1 MRSTQSLL
9 MHWLKDSSDR
19 QKMEGRF
26 PTVGNVGDYGETIG
40 IWPSVIEIRLA
51 VSCSL
56 VN

>member
-1 MRSTQSLL
+1 
-9 MHWLKDSSDR
+9 MHWLKDSSDG

-40 IWPSVIEIRLA
+40 IWPSMIEIRLA
-51 VSCSL
+51 VSYSL